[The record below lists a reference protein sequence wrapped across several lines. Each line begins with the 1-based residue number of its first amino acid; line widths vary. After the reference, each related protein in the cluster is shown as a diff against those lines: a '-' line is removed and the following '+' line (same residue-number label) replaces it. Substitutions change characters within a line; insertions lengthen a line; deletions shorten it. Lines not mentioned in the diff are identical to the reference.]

1 MISDTMEPD
10 PDNAGVGI
18 KRIHPDTDS
27 TVSRLYTDSAYIFM
41 FSTKAVQKQQ
51 VPSFEGTCFFVKSIR
66 IRGFFTE
73 LNGIKEIS
81 KIKEIHEINEIN
93 ENK

>member
-1 MISDTMEPD
+1 MEPD

-27 TVSRLYTDSAYIFM
+27 TVSRLYTGSAYIFFM

-51 VPSFEGTCFFVKSIR
+51 VPSFEGTCFFVRGIR
-66 IRGFFTE
+66 IKVF
-73 LNGIKEIS
+73 LLS
-81 KIKEIHEINEIN
+81 
-93 ENK
+93 